1 MFAICYKMYYL
12 CFIKEIVMESKP
24 IQIAQTILS
33 QIKYADRCAL
43 MAWGAKDFVA
53 LSESK
58 EFQGGV
64 RFKVNGLTFKGW
76 VSIELRWMDDYTVTF
91 INKKAAVVKVVNGVY
106 CDMLVEVIDFVE
118 GKQAA

>member
-1 MFAICYKMYYL
+1 MQNQ
-12 CFIKEIVMESKP
+12 S

-33 QIKYADRCAL
+33 QIKYTDRCAL

-53 LSESK
+53 LSENK

-76 VSIELRWMDDYTVTF
+76 VLIELRWMDDYTVTF
-91 INKKAAVVKVVNGVY
+91 INKKAVVVKEVKEVY